1 MMLVKL
7 GVLGGP
13 GDSLEG
19 WNPKENDSTAQRL
32 LMRLAQGMSRALLP
46 VAEVS
51 PTDTVASNLNTVTAA
66 TTTNGISIQW
76 PSNGIVVGIRATT
89 RDGAAASM
97 AGMLLRVQI
106 DGNTELFPS
115 AAGNGPGYL
124 PFAMISGSAAFLG
137 RYAMRREFKQ
147 TTYWQFYLQNTTA
160 GTLVA
165 DVAFDIVRTSN
176 LSTS

>member
-1 MMLVKL
+1 MLVKL

-51 PTDTVASNLNTVTAA
+51 PTDSVVSNLNVVPAG
-66 TTTNGISIQW
+66 TTTNGISVTW
-76 PSNGIVVGIRATT
+76 PSNGIAVGIRATT

-97 AGMLLRVQI
+97 AGMLLRVQV

-115 AAGNGPGYL
+115 AAANGPGYL

-137 RYAMRREFKQ
+137 RFAFRREFKQ
-147 TTYWQFYLQNTTA
+147 TTPWQIYLQNSTGGALT
-160 GTLVA
+160 A
-165 DVAFDIVRTSN
+165 DVTFDIVRTSN